1 MTSALGFFA
10 STFGVSKYSN
20 VYLIST
26 MCSLM
31 ARGAIISMITVIFL
45 LPSMLMAF
53 DRIICKTTRGM
64 KGLNNEKA

>member
-1 MTSALGFFA
+1 MPGMYFWGWDPTYIL
-10 STFGVSKYSN
+10 V
-20 VYLIST
+20 LI
-26 MCSLM
+26 
-31 ARGAIISMITVIFL
+31 GAIISMITVIFL

>member
-1 MTSALGFFA
+1 M
-10 STFGVSKYSN
+10 
-20 VYLIST
+20 
-26 MCSLM
+26 LM
-31 ARGAIISMITVIFL
+31 AEGYIISMITVIFL